1 MLSSSRE
8 NPDLNKCYELGAN
21 AYVVKPVDFNE
32 FVDSVKNIG
41 IFWALVNEI
50 PPQKTEK
57 NG

>member
-1 MLSSSRE
+1 VLSSSRE